1 MAIANYA
8 LQILVISNDY
18 WKTPIRSSMR
28 GIPIINAE
36 ILLQSVV
43 PSLVGTQTCFP
54 TPNTTTIE
62 DVQYAIQVQYI
73 YFLQHAMFFAMSAVL
88 AKPPI

>member
-1 MAIANYA
+1 MAIANHA
-8 LQILVISNDY
+8 LQLLVFSNDY
-18 WKTPIRSSMR
+18 WKTPTRSSLR
-28 GIPIINAE
+28 AIPIINAE

-62 DVQYAIQVQYI
+62 DVQYAIQV
-73 YFLQHAMFFAMSAVL
+73 
-88 AKPPI
+88 